1 MSRSGI
7 AESYGNC
14 IFSFS
19 RNVLTVFHCGC
30 TNLYSYQQY
39 RRVPFSPHPLQHL
52 LFVNILV
59 MSILTGVRW
68 YLTVILVCISNRTL
82 QRTHIYL
89 IKQVGEAGSQPQ
101 HSTCPCSTPSFSTPH
116 HPINRVYQFYIL
128 NVSRSHQFIALG
140 SHFPNPLNWIT
151 KQLPESSPH
160 IHIFSLQIHSPVYS
174 KVIPWKYTAA
184 SFCP

>member
-1 MSRSGI
+1 MSRSRI

-19 RNVLTVFHCGC
+19 GNLLTVFHCGC

-39 RRVPFSPHPLQHL
+39 TRVPFSPHPLQHL

-68 YLTVILVCISNRTL
+68 YLTVILVCMSNRTL
-82 QRTHIYL
+82 QRTHIHL
-89 IKQVGEAGSQPQ
+89 IKQVRKARSQPA
-101 HSTCPCSTPSFSTPH
+101 HSTCPCSTLSFSTPH

-128 NVSRSHQFIALG
+128 NVSQSHQFIALG
-140 SHFPNPLNWIT
+140 SHFPNPLTWIT

-174 KVIPWKYTAA
+174 KVIP
-184 SFCP
+184 